1 MAAVINYKRLA
12 LDWQPSEKNSQGFN
26 RLAAVVV
33 VAIVLLAVALSFV
46 PVPEKE
52 RRTRVEVPER
62 IARFINQREKPPV
75 PVQPPQPKPEPK
87 PLPKVEPKP
96 TVERQRP
103 SEVERK
109 PLTETEKKARE
120 VAEQSGLLAL
130 SSELHDLMD
139 TTEASAQVA
148 GNLSQDSS
156 GANAVAGH
164 DANIITAG
172 VAAGGGGVESGRY
185 TGQVG
190 GTQLSARE
198 IATARSGLFAE
209 DDDETADEPRKTAT
223 TRSGNGR
230 SEEDVTIIFDR
241 NKGSL
246 YSLYERERRKTPG
259 LQGKIVLQITI
270 APSGQVTDV
279 KIISSELKNPALEAR
294 LISRIK
300 MFKFEAHD
308 VDPVTVT
315 YPIEFLPS

>member
-1 MAAVINYKRLA
+1 MAVITYKRLA
-12 LDWQPSEKNSQGFN
+12 LDWQPSDKNSQGFN
-26 RLAAVVV
+26 RLAVAVL
-33 VAIVLLAVALSFV
+33 VAIIMLAVLLSLV

-52 RRTRVEVPER
+52 RRTRVEVPDR
-62 IARFINQREKPPV
+62 IAKFINQREKPPV
-75 PVQPPQPKPEPK
+75 PVQPPLPKPEPK
-87 PLPKVEPKP
+87 PLPKVEPRP

-109 PLTETEKKARE
+109 PLTKTEKKARE

-139 TTEASAQVA
+139 TSATSAQVA
-148 GNLSQDSS
+148 GTLSQDSA
-156 GANAVAGH
+156 GANAIAGH
-164 DANIITAG
+164 DANIVTAG

-190 GTQLSARE
+190 GTELSARE
-198 IATARSGLFAE
+198 VAAVRSGLFA
-209 DDDETADEPRKTAT
+209 DEPEAADSKKKVAA

-259 LQGKIVLQITI
+259 LQGKIVLRITI
-270 APSGQVTDV
+270 APSGEVTDV
-279 KIISSELKNPALEAR
+279 KIVSSELNNPALEAR

>member
-1 MAAVINYKRLA
+1 MAVITYKRLA
-12 LDWQPSEKNSQGFN
+12 LDWQPSDKNSQGFN
-26 RLAAVVV
+26 RLAVAVL
-33 VAIVLLAVALSFV
+33 VAIIMLAVLLSLV

-52 RRTRVEVPER
+52 RRTRVEVPDR
-62 IARFINQREKPPV
+62 IAKFINQREKPPV
-75 PVQPPQPKPEPK
+75 PVQPPLPKPEPK
-87 PLPKVEPKP
+87 PLPKVEPRP

-139 TTEASAQVA
+139 TSATSAQVA
-148 GNLSQDSS
+148 GTLSQDSA
-156 GANAVAGH
+156 GANAIAGH
-164 DANIITAG
+164 DANIVTAG

-190 GTQLSARE
+190 GTELSARE
-198 IATARSGLFAE
+198 VAAVRSGLFADKPE
-209 DDDETADEPRKTAT
+209 AADSKKKVAA

-259 LQGKIVLQITI
+259 LQGKIVLRITI
-270 APSGQVTDV
+270 APSGEVTDV
-279 KIISSELKNPALEAR
+279 KIVSSELNNPALEAR

>member
-1 MAAVINYKRLA
+1 MAVITYKRLA
-12 LDWQPSEKNSQGFN
+12 LDWQPSDKNSQGFN
-26 RLAAVVV
+26 RLAVAVL
-33 VAIVLLAVALSFV
+33 VAIIMLAVLLSLV

-52 RRTRVEVPER
+52 RRTRVEVPDR
-62 IARFINQREKPPV
+62 IAKFINQREKPPV
-75 PVQPPQPKPEPK
+75 PVQPPLPKPEPK
-87 PLPKVEPKP
+87 PLPKVEPRP

-139 TTEASAQVA
+139 TSATSAQVA
-148 GNLSQDSS
+148 GTLSQDSA
-156 GANAVAGH
+156 GANAIAGH
-164 DANIITAG
+164 DANIVTAG

-190 GTQLSARE
+190 GTELSARE
-198 IATARSGLFAE
+198 VAAVRSGLFA
-209 DDDETADEPRKTAT
+209 DEPEAADSKKKVAA

-259 LQGKIVLQITI
+259 LQGKIVLRITI
-270 APSGQVTDV
+270 APSGEVTDV
-279 KIISSELKNPALEAR
+279 KIVSSELNNPALEAR